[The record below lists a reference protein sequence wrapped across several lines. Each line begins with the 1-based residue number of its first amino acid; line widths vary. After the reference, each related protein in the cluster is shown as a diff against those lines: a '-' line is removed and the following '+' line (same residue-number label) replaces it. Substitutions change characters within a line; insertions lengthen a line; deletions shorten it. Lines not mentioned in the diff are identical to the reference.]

1 MVRRGAYPPPMPS
14 PLEHLD
20 IASDVAATVGI
31 HGNVGAFLAGAVC
44 PDVDKAA
51 RWPRSTTHWWGPRGD
66 VSGALRLVAAR
77 PDLRHVAPGSDIE
90 AFVAGYL
97 CHLVVDEQWTLRIY
111 RRYFGRNTPFAASRD
126 GSEHQWAL
134 QSWMDT
140 DLVASGRINQG
151 VSELAATG
159 SIERWSSVVVG
170 PMHGL
175 ADTFVAS
182 VVARA
187 SLPRP
192 VDRYRAMAEVTA
204 RANGSAGIPNAQPRL
219 DDSRIERPTDD
230 PGSLDAFLMRL
241 PELEVASTALV
252 PSSDIEMFRATARTA
267 SVRLIK
273 QFMAG
278 EALEPPPGTAV
289 PPYLGSPPLTDL

>member
-1 MVRRGAYPPPMPS
+1 M
-14 PLEHLD
+14 
-20 IASDVAATVGI
+20 
-31 HGNVGAFLAGAVC
+31 
-44 PDVDKAA
+44 
-51 RWPRSTTHWWGPRGD
+51 
-66 VSGALRLVAAR
+66 
-77 PDLRHVAPGSDIE
+77 
-90 AFVAGYL
+90 AGYL

-140 DLVASGRINQG
+140 GLVASGRIGQA

-192 VDRYRAMAEVTA
+192 VDRYRAMADVTA
-204 RANGSAGIPNAQPRL
+204 RATWSAGVPTWGGRPHPQSLPRCGGRGKHHL
-219 DDSRIERPTDD
+219 TTP
-230 PGSLDAFLMRL
+230 
-241 PELEVASTALV
+241 
-252 PSSDIEMFRATARTA
+252 AR
-267 SVRLIK
+267 S
-273 QFMAG
+273 MH
-278 EALEPPPGTAV
+278 
-289 PPYLGSPPLTDL
+289 S